1 MPVIGS
7 IKTCTNESPVKD
19 TTRPSNVT
27 VNRAEWGDVVQ
38 RDLNSN
44 RVCDPLVLECNGL
57 QAGND
62 LLFINCD
69 DPKVKQLVK
78 SGQLSK
84 LSADVV
90 KPYSLP
96 DSDLNGAQEVQLSDK
111 AAMDLGLTKGC
122 EFALIQRDKAGNVSA
137 QPTFIELNNKGDTIP
152 MWQLQ
157 GGTNIGD
164 VAISMP
170 QYQYRASNGYTYGS
184 NNYNFNRGRDTT
196 AATTYLDDIK
206 LFLDGKTGK
215 VTLDAD
221 HAVTGKTTVRLKNL
235 TTQETFEAKDETGDG
250 SLHLEGINL
259 NPGDRYSMWTV
270 DRNGVEEKVVD
281 ATFMPANCGC
291 GSALNVQ
298 IANKCDG

>member
-7 IKTCTNESPVKD
+7 IKTCTNETPPIKD
-19 TTRPSNVT
+19 STRPSNVT

-78 SGQLSK
+78 AGQFAK
-84 LSADVV
+84 LSADVI
-90 KPYSLP
+90 KPYALP
-96 DSDLNGAQEVQLSDK
+96 DSDLSGAQEVQLSDK

-122 EFALIQRDKAGNVSA
+122 EFAVVQRDKAGNLSA
-137 QPTFIELNNKGDTIP
+137 QPTFIELNNKGDAIP

-170 QYQYRASNGYTYGS
+170 AYTYRNGYYNSTS
-184 NNYNFNRGRDTT
+184 NAYNFNRGRDTT
-196 AATTYLDDIK
+196 AATTYLEDIK
-206 LFLDGKTGK
+206 LFLDAKTGK

-221 HAVTGKTTVRLKNL
+221 HAVTGKTTVKLKNL

-270 DRNGVEEKVVD
+270 DRNGVEEKIVD
-281 ATFMPANCGC
+281 ATFMPNVC
-291 GSALNVQ
+291 GSPLNVQ
-298 IANKCDG
+298 IGNKCDG